1 MQEDGTWTA
10 IPRCTEH
17 EPGVQGQVPGVC
29 PGIPGYCSLDLP
41 EVFVPLSVPWGQPSG
56 PAAPQMVHG
65 THTLPVR
72 ETLGS
77 CKMAAILAQGL
88 LEVLE
93 TEMEEVE
100 EEEVGQAEGLQAA
113 EEEVME
119 EMEG

>member
-1 MQEDGTWTA
+1 M
-10 IPRCTEH
+10 
-17 EPGVQGQVPGVC
+17 
-29 PGIPGYCSLDLP
+29 
-41 EVFVPLSVPWGQPSG
+41 SVPWDQPSG
-56 PAAPQMVHG
+56 LAALQMVHG

-88 LEVLE
+88 LEVLG
-93 TEMEEVE
+93 TEMEKV